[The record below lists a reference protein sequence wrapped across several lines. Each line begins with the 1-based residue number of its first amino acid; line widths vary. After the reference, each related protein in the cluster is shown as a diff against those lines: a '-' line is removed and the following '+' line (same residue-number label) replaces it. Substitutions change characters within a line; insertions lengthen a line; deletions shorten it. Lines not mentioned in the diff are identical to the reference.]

1 MKPSSLLTV
10 AAIYLAFLGTMMQL
24 FPRLVFGLDA
34 NAPALLIANFRVVG
48 SSLLVIAVINW
59 FARNSNASRARD
71 AIFLGTMVM
80 FVFGA
85 IGDFILSMMP
95 GGDPIGFV
103 FASINLLF
111 AIAFFVVGR
120 ANMSSRAHLKL
131 RGSPSQ

>member
-1 MKPSSLLTV
+1 MKPSTVLTA
-10 AAIYLAFLGTMMQL
+10 AAIYLTFLGTMMQL
-24 FPRLVFGLDA
+24 FPRLVFGLDD

-48 SSLLVIAVINW
+48 SSLLVLAMINW
-59 FARNSNASRARD
+59 IARNSDASRARD

-103 FASINLLF
+103 FVFINLLF

-120 ANMSSRAHLKL
+120 ANILTRSTT
-131 RGSPSQ
+131 

>member
-1 MKPSSLLTV
+1 MKPSSLLTA
-10 AAIYLAFLGTMMQL
+10 AAIYLAFIGTMMQL
-24 FPRLVFGLDA
+24 FPRLVFTLDA
-34 NAPALLIANFRVVG
+34 NAPALLIVEFREVA

-71 AIFLGTMVM
+71 AIFLGTMIM

-103 FASINLLF
+103 FAFINLCF

-120 ANMSSRAHLKL
+120 ANVSTNTSATAL
-131 RGSPSQ
+131 S

>member
-1 MKPSSLLTV
+1 MKPSSLLT

-34 NAPALLIANFRVVG
+34 NAPALLIGNFRVVG
-48 SSLLVIAVINW
+48 SSLFVIAVINW
-59 FARNSNASRARD
+59 FARNSDASRARD

-103 FASINLLF
+103 FVFINLSF

-120 ANMSSRAHLKL
+120 ANMSTNANLKL
-131 RGSPSQ
+131 RGSSS

>member
-1 MKPSSLLTV
+1 MKPGSLLAA

-34 NAPALLIANFRVVG
+34 DAPALLIANFRVVG

-59 FARNSNASRARD
+59 FARNSDASRARD

-103 FASINLLF
+103 FAFINLCF
-111 AIAFFVVGR
+111 AIAFFMVGR
-120 ANMSSRAHLKL
+120 ANMLTRTT
-131 RGSPSQ
+131 

>member
-1 MKPSSLLTV
+1 MKPSSLLTA

-34 NAPALLIANFRVVG
+34 NAPALLIVEFREVA
-48 SSLLVIAVINW
+48 SSLLVLAVINW
-59 FARNSNASRARD
+59 FARNSDASRARD
-71 AIFLGTMVM
+71 AIFFGTMLM

-103 FASINLLF
+103 FGSINLFF
-111 AIAFFVVGR
+111 AIAFFMVGR
-120 ANMSSRAHLKL
+120 ANMLTRTT
-131 RGSPSQ
+131 

>member
-1 MKPSSLLTV
+1 MKPSSLLTA

-34 NAPALLIANFRVVG
+34 DAPALLIANFRVAG

-59 FARNSNASRARD
+59 FARNSDASRARD

-85 IGDFILSMMP
+85 TGDFILSMMP

-103 FASINLLF
+103 FAFINLCF
-111 AIAFFVVGR
+111 AIAFFMVGR
-120 ANMSSRAHLKL
+120 ANMLTRTT
-131 RGSPSQ
+131 